1 VTCDEQN
8 GTRVGPDGNKG
19 EVFALGPQVM
29 YDDKN
34 MSFTFKWQPEG
45 DADNRPEGNKLWF
58 KFRHAF

>member
-1 VTCDEQN
+1 M
-8 GTRVGPDGNKG
+8 
-19 EVFALGPQVM
+19 GPQVM